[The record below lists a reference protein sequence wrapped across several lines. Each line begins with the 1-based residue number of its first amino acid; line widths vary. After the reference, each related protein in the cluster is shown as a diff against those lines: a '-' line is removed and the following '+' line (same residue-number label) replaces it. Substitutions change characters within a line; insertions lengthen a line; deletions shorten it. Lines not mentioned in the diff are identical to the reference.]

1 MLYKSWHNSSIIRG
15 FSQQRY
21 VVKLRFTRAHAA
33 LVPRVH
39 SSTASNSSCSES
51 EGPKS
56 SGGLEQAQQD
66 HPSDPNS
73 ICTSIISYTLYE
85 AFLVC
90 LIIVQNS
97 SINTTLFEHKSSLSL
112 Y

>member
-39 SSTASNSSCSES
+39 SSMASNLFRSKS
-51 EGPKS
+51 EGPES
-56 SGGLEQAQQD
+56 SGGPEQAQQD
-66 HPSDPNS
+66 HPTS